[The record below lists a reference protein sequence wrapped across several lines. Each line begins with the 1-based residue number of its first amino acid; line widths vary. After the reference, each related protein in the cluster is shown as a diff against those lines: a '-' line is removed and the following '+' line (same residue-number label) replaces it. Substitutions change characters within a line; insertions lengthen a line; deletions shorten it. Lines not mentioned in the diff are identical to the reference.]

1 MRMRTVVRCEMEY
14 KVDGEV
20 IPMVGSYKYL
30 GCAVDEHLQELK
42 VMVQGCCWDED
53 SRGLAEQG

>member
-1 MRMRTVVRCEMEY
+1 MVRCEMEY

-42 VMVQGCCWDED
+42 VMVQGCCWDEG

>member
-1 MRMRTVVRCEMEY
+1 MRWSIY

-30 GCAVDEHLQELK
+30 GCAVDEHLHGAK
-42 VMVQGCCWDED
+42 RYGA
-53 SRGLAEQG
+53 GLLLG